1 MVQREE
7 LLRFTWLDF
16 DDEGDVPFRVGANVA
31 DALDRKHRVVE
42 VHIALILDRLAEF
55 YARASDPNPAALDC
69 PLGPLMSSAE
79 G

>member
-55 YARASDPNPAALDC
+55 YAHVKR
-69 PLGPLMSSAE
+69 
-79 G
+79 